1 MTLYDYLL
9 GKYGFNEPILTT
21 EIRYKDYSKVWLYK
35 EINRLVKD
43 GKLMKFDKG
52 IYYIPKDT
60 PFGKSILN
68 PNKVIEKKYINDGSD
83 VIGYYS
89 GVSFLN
95 MIGMSSQVANRIE
108 IYTNKETSKFREV
121 SVGRRRVILR
131 RARVNI
137 TGKNAPVLSLL
148 EMMNFVSPDFF
159 GDEEKK
165 LVAEY
170 VERNNIAKCD
180 ITKYAP
186 FFPDKA
192 LKTFVESEVVYTE
205 SFLV

>member
-1 MTLYDYLL
+1 MALYDYLL
-9 GKYGFNEPILTT
+9 EQYGFNEPILTT
-21 EIRYKDYSKVWLYK
+21 EIQYRDYSKPWLYK

-52 IYYIPKDT
+52 ICYITKDT

-68 PNKVIEKKYINDGSD
+68 PNKVIEKKYINDGSG

-89 GVSFLN
+89 GISFLN

-121 SVGRRRVILR
+121 SVGRQRVILR

-137 TGKNAPVLSLL
+137 TEKNAPVLSLL
-148 EMMNFVSPDFF
+148 EMMNFVSPEFF
-159 GDEEKK
+159 GDDEKR
-165 LVAEY
+165 LAAEY
-170 VERNNIAKCD
+170 VERNNIVQGD

-192 LKTFVESEVVYTE
+192 LKTFVESEVVYKIKP
-205 SFLV
+205 

>member
-1 MTLYDYLL
+1 MALYDYLL
-9 GKYGFNEPILTT
+9 EQYGFNEPILTT
-21 EIRYKDYSKVWLYK
+21 EIQYRDYSKPWLYK

-52 IYYIPKDT
+52 ICYIPKDT

-68 PNKVIEKKYINDGSD
+68 PNKVIEKKYINDGSG

-89 GVSFLN
+89 GISFLN

-121 SVGRRRVILR
+121 SVGRQRVILR

-137 TGKNAPVLSLL
+137 TEKNAPVLSLL
-148 EMMNFVSPDFF
+148 EMMNFVSLDFF

-165 LVAEY
+165 LSAEY
-170 VERNNIAKCD
+170 VERNNIVQGD

-192 LKTFVESEVVYTE
+192 LKTFVESEVVYKIKP
-205 SFLV
+205 

>member
-9 GKYGFNEPILTT
+9 EKYGFNEPILTT
-21 EIRYKDYSKVWLYK
+21 EIQYRDYSKPWLYK

-52 IYYIPKDT
+52 ICYIPKDT
-60 PFGKSILN
+60 PFGKSILD

-89 GVSFLN
+89 GISFLN

-121 SVGRRRVILR
+121 SVGRQRVILR

-137 TGKNAPVLSLL
+137 TEKNAPVLSLL

-165 LVAEY
+165 LAAEY
-170 VERNNIAKCD
+170 VERNNIVQGD

-192 LKTFVESEVVYTE
+192 LKTFVESEVVYKIKP
-205 SFLV
+205 

>member
-21 EIRYKDYSKVWLYK
+21 EIRYKDYSKPWLYK

-43 GKLMKFDKG
+43 GKLMKFDRG
-52 IYYIPKDT
+52 ICYIPQDT

-95 MIGMSSQVANRIE
+95 MIGMSSQAADRIE
-108 IYTNKETSKFREV
+108 IYTNKETAKFREV
-121 SVGRRRVILR
+121 SVGRQRVVLR

-137 TGKNAPVLSLL
+137 TKKNAPVLSLL

-165 LVAEY
+165 IAAEY
-170 VERNNIAKCD
+170 VERNNIARSD
-180 ITKYAP
+180 ITRYAP

-192 LKTFVESEVVYTE
+192 LRTFVESEVVYDVTR
-205 SFLV
+205 

>member
-1 MTLYDYLL
+1 MALYDYLL
-9 GKYGFNEPILTT
+9 EQYGFNEPILTT
-21 EIRYKDYSKVWLYK
+21 EIQYRDYSKPWLYK

-52 IYYIPKDT
+52 ICYITKDT

-68 PNKVIEKKYINDGSD
+68 PNKVIEKKYINDGSG

-89 GVSFLN
+89 GISFLN

-121 SVGRRRVILR
+121 SVGRQRVILR

-137 TGKNAPVLSLL
+137 TEKNAPVLSLL
-148 EMMNFVSPDFF
+148 EMMNFVSPEFF
-159 GDEEKK
+159 GDDEKR
-165 LVAEY
+165 LAAEY
-170 VERNNIAKCD
+170 VERNNIVQGD

-192 LKTFVESEVVYTE
+192 LKTFVESEVVNKIKP
-205 SFLV
+205 

>member
-1 MTLYDYLL
+1 MALYDYLL
-9 GKYGFNEPILTT
+9 EQYGFNEPILTT
-21 EIRYKDYSKVWLYK
+21 EIQYRDYSKPWLYK

-52 IYYIPKDT
+52 ICYIPKDT

-68 PNKVIEKKYINDGSD
+68 PNKVIEKKYINDGSG

-89 GVSFLN
+89 GISFLN

-121 SVGRRRVILR
+121 SVGRQRVILR

-137 TGKNAPVLSLL
+137 TEKNAPVLSLL

-165 LVAEY
+165 LAAEY
-170 VERNNIAKCD
+170 VERNNIVQGD

-192 LKTFVESEVVYTE
+192 LKTFVESEVVYKIKP
-205 SFLV
+205 

>member
-9 GKYGFNEPILTT
+9 EKYGFNEPILTT
-21 EIRYKDYSKVWLYK
+21 EIQYRDYSKPWLYK

-52 IYYIPKDT
+52 ICYIPKNT

-121 SVGRRRVILR
+121 SVGRQRVILR

-137 TGKNAPVLSLL
+137 TEKNAPVLSLL
-148 EMMNFVSPDFF
+148 EMMNFVSPEFF

-165 LVAEY
+165 LAAEY
-170 VERNNIAKCD
+170 VERNNIVQGD

-192 LKTFVESEVVYTE
+192 LKTFVESEVVYKIKP
-205 SFLV
+205 

>member
-1 MTLYDYLL
+1 MALYDYLL
-9 GKYGFNEPILTT
+9 EQYGFNEPILTT
-21 EIRYKDYSKVWLYK
+21 EIQYRDYSKPWLYK

-52 IYYIPKDT
+52 ICYIPKDT

-68 PNKVIEKKYINDGSD
+68 PNKVIEKKYINDGSG

-89 GVSFLN
+89 GISFLN

-121 SVGRRRVILR
+121 SVGRQRVILR

-137 TGKNAPVLSLL
+137 TEKNAPVLSLL

-165 LVAEY
+165 LAAEY
-170 VERNNIAKCD
+170 VERNNIVQGD

-192 LKTFVESEVVYTE
+192 LKTFVESEVVYDVTR
-205 SFLV
+205 

>member
-1 MTLYDYLL
+1 MALYDYLL
-9 GKYGFNEPILTT
+9 EQYGFNEPILTT
-21 EIRYKDYSKVWLYK
+21 EIQYRDYSKPWLYK

-52 IYYIPKDT
+52 ICYIPKDT

-68 PNKVIEKKYINDGSD
+68 PNKVIEKKYINDGSG

-89 GVSFLN
+89 GISFLN

-121 SVGRRRVILR
+121 SVGRQRVILR

-137 TGKNAPVLSLL
+137 TEKNAPVLSLL
-148 EMMNFVSPDFF
+148 EMMNFVSPEFF
-159 GDEEKK
+159 GDDEKR
-165 LVAEY
+165 LAAEY
-170 VERNNIAKCD
+170 VERNNIAKGD

-186 FFPDKA
+186 IFPDNA
-192 LKTFVESEVVYTE
+192 LKTFVESEVVYDVTR
-205 SFLV
+205 

>member
-9 GKYGFNEPILTT
+9 EKYGFNEPILTT
-21 EIRYKDYSKVWLYK
+21 EIQYQDYSKPWLYK

-52 IYYIPKDT
+52 ICYIPNDT

-121 SVGRRRVILR
+121 SVGRQRVILR

-137 TGKNAPVLSLL
+137 TEKNAPVLSLL
-148 EMMNFVSPDFF
+148 EMMNFVSPEFF
-159 GDEEKK
+159 GDDEKR
-165 LVAEY
+165 LAAEY
-170 VERNNIAKCD
+170 VEKNNIAKGD

-192 LKTFVESEVVYTE
+192 LKTFVESEVVYDVTR
-205 SFLV
+205 

>member
-1 MTLYDYLL
+1 MALYDYLL
-9 GKYGFNEPILTT
+9 EQYGFNEPILTT
-21 EIRYKDYSKVWLYK
+21 EIQYRDYSKPWLYK

-52 IYYIPKDT
+52 ICYIPKDT

-68 PNKVIEKKYINDGSD
+68 PNKVIEKKYINDGSG

-89 GVSFLN
+89 GISFLN

-121 SVGRRRVILR
+121 SVGRQRVIVR

-137 TGKNAPVLSLL
+137 TEKNAPVLSLL
-148 EMMNFVSPDFF
+148 EMMNFVSPEFF
-159 GDEEKK
+159 GDDEKR
-165 LVAEY
+165 LAAEY
-170 VERNNIAKCD
+170 VERNYIAKGH

-192 LKTFVESEVVYTE
+192 LKTFVESEVVYDVTR
-205 SFLV
+205 